1 MGLCTSVSCI
11 KSYIFEKEVYIQGNK
26 IFKPIN
32 TKLDLENEKLTPE
45 EKTTLENVM
54 KYLQD
59 SENARIEIAN
69 KFESFLYNTGA
80 CVLTQPT
87 MERGLITYIVNILTQ
102 ILICCKE
109 KKVEF
114 NKDDFSL
121 SKFITI
127 SKEPPFFKLD
137 DTMIENLKNKY
148 GFDFNN
154 IDTLIKGKDSIIE
167 FISTIP
173 NTKDLL
179 ESQINALKKFTK
191 ENITNYNML
200 KAINNST
207 DGIFFLTDYF
217 SEISNGIIDTQVKL
231 SKPRKIEVY
240 FNIADKA
247 AERKL
252 KDPKEIALLY
262 AFGDNCGK
270 IENWKENITYR
281 ETSPI
286 KY

>member
-262 AFGDNCGK
+262 ALGDNCGK

>member
-137 DTMIENLKNKY
+137 DSMIENLKNKY

-240 FNIADKA
+240 FSIADKA

-262 AFGDNCGK
+262 ALGDNCGK
-270 IENWKENITYR
+270 IENWKENITYK

>member
-137 DTMIENLKNKY
+137 DSMIENLKNKY

-262 AFGDNCGK
+262 ALGDNCGK

>member
-137 DTMIENLKNKY
+137 DSMIENLKNKY

-207 DGIFFLTDYF
+207 DGIFFLTNYF

-262 AFGDNCGK
+262 ALGDNCGK

>member
-137 DTMIENLKNKY
+137 DSMIENLKNKY

-262 AFGDNCGK
+262 ALGDNCGK
-270 IENWKENITYR
+270 IENWKENITYK

>member
-137 DTMIENLKNKY
+137 DLMIENLKNKY

-207 DGIFFLTDYF
+207 DGIFFLTNYF

-262 AFGDNCGK
+262 ALGDNCGK